1 MTAIGRLEPASQ
13 TTSTV
18 VSAEGLIAEFNDVG
32 VLGPLDVL
40 AASTIARV
48 LGESDERVVLAAAMA
63 VRGTRFG
70 HVCIS
75 LGALRGAIVVEG
87 QDPDVIDALPWPEPS
102 TWERVVQSSR
112 LVGDGTGDHP
122 LVFSDGHLYLE
133 RYYRYEE
140 QVGALIVG
148 RCERAGRAIGSR
160 ALQMLDG
167 LLGSGGGTRQHDAAA
182 LALTSNIS
190 VIVGGPGTGKTHTVG
205 ALLAA
210 LAADEGDDFPLVAL
224 CAPTGKAAARL
235 GEAIAALAATIEDE
249 SVRSTLATIE
259 PSTIHRLLGWSRGR
273 SQFRHSAARRLPHD
287 LVIVDEMSMVSLPL
301 AAKLLA
307 AVRDDA
313 LVVLVGDASQLESI
327 EAGTVLA
334 DIVGPLAAGP
344 AASAATTTAP
354 IAAHITV
361 LDRVHRFEADSAIA
375 DFAEAIR
382 TGNGDEAIKLLTVG
396 GQQLTWVRSRSDPEF
411 ADLWDVLVDQRRRMV
426 ELAQEPASHEQALGA
441 LAEMAVLCAHRRG
454 PDSVRQWSRDIETSL
469 DDRFTGLRWDGE
481 WYPGRPIMVTRNDY
495 THELYNGDI
504 GLVVEVDDGLRVA
517 FDRDGIRL
525 FPLTQLGEHTTV
537 HAMTIHKSQG
547 SQFDEVVVVL
557 PGEASR
563 LLTRQ
568 LLYTAATRASSRVWV
583 IGDEQPVRSAIG
595 RSVQRA
601 SGLGTRL
608 WGRSE

>member
-1 MTAIGRLEPASQ
+1 MTAVGRLQAASQ
-13 TTSTV
+13 TASTV
-18 VSAEGLIAEFNDVG
+18 VSAHGLIAQFNDAG

-40 AASTIARV
+40 AASTIARL
-48 LGESDERVVLAAAMA
+48 LGESDERVILAAAMA

-75 LGALRGAIVVEG
+75 LSALREAIVVEG
-87 QDPDVIDALPWPEPS
+87 QDLDVIDALPWPEPS
-102 TWERVVQSSR
+102 TWERVVRSSC
-112 LVGDGTGDHP
+112 LVGDGTGDQP

-140 QVGALIVG
+140 QVGALIDG
-148 RCERAGRAIGSR
+148 RCERAGRAIGPP
-160 ALQMLDG
+160 ALQMLAR
-167 LLGSGGGTRQHDAAA
+167 LLGSGAGTRQHEAAA

-190 VIVGGPGTGKTHTVG
+190 VIVGGPGTGKSHTVG

-210 LAADEGDDFPLVAL
+210 LAADGSDDFPLVGL

-235 GEAIAALAATIEDE
+235 GEAIAGLAATIEND
-249 SVRSTLATIE
+249 SVRSTLATIQ

-273 SQFRHSAARRLPHD
+273 SQFRHSAANRLPHD

-313 LVVLVGDASQLESI
+313 VIVLVGDASQLESI

-344 AASAATTTAP
+344 ASSAATPTAP
-354 IAAHITV
+354 IAAHVTV

-382 TGNGDEAIKLLTVG
+382 SGNGDEAIKLLTVG
-396 GQQLTWVRSRSDPEF
+396 GPQLTWVRGRSDTEF
-411 ADLWDVLVDQRRRMV
+411 SDLWGALVDQRRRMV
-426 ELAQEPASHEQALGA
+426 ELARAPASHEQALGA
-441 LAEMAVLCAHRRG
+441 LGELAVLCAHRRG
-454 PDSVRQWSRDIETSL
+454 TDSVRQWSRDVETSL

-481 WYPGRPIMVTRNDY
+481 WYPGRPVMITRNDY

-504 GLVVEVDDGLRVA
+504 GLTVETEAGLRVA
-517 FDRDGIRL
+517 FDRNGIRL
-525 FPLTQLGEHTTV
+525 FPLTQLSEHTTV

-547 SQFDEVVVVL
+547 SQFDDVVVVL

-568 LLYTAATRASSRVWV
+568 LLYTAVTRASSRVWV
-583 IGDEQPVRSAIG
+583 VGDEQPVRAAIG

-601 SGLGTRL
+601 SGLGARL
-608 WGRSE
+608 WGRSM